1 MPYLTVD
8 DLDNATFDLFR
19 RYAKLSRRMEE
30 ADLQDDNK
38 GLLEK
43 LRLYEG
49 SYLKRAATLLF
60 HPDPE
65 KYVTGAFVKIGF
77 FREDADLV
85 YQVRENMRLSFL
97 VLTFIVEHLSALVR
111 QAITDV
117 DLILERLVL
126 LVFQKV

>member
-8 DLDNATFDLFR
+8 DLDDATFALFR
-19 RYAKLSRRMEE
+19 RFAKLSRRMDE

-38 GLLEK
+38 GLLGK

-49 SYLKRAATLLF
+49 SYLKRATALLF

-65 KYVTGAFVKIGF
+65 KYVTGAFEKIVF

-85 YQVRENMRLSFL
+85 YV
-97 VLTFIVEHLSALVR
+97 
-111 QAITDV
+111 
-117 DLILERLVL
+117 
-126 LVFQKV
+126 